1 MFFALEDLKKYSDG
15 IEKAAW
21 IHAEFVRIHPFSDG
35 NGRTARLLLNYE
47 LMRLGYL
54 PIIIKAENRVE
65 YYEALDYYGKYR
77 DIKLFLN
84 LIYKLEEKRLLEY
97 KKEIDMF
104 KYKENNLER

>member
-1 MFFALEDLKKYSDG
+1 
-15 IEKAAW
+15 
-21 IHAEFVRIHPFSDG
+21 
-35 NGRTARLLLNYE
+35 
-47 LMRLGYL
+47 MRLGYL